1 MNANKAI
8 SIITALLVL
17 FLAGAAFVLS
27 YDALYALALANGIRT
42 SLSWLWPLTLDA
54 FMIAASLAV
63 LRASL
68 SQERTAYP
76 WLLVGAFTL
85 ASITFNAIHAPGTWL
100 ARAIFMLPP
109 AVVFLSFELLMS
121 QIKATVKRQGAM
133 LSVNDLSAE
142 AEAKRQQVDTLAAD
156 AARWAGKLE
165 AIQAEVKQLR
175 QEKRQAIPTT
185 GDDTR
190 ERARDILAERSDI
203 SGAELGRLLGR
214 SESLGRQLKRELLPA
229 IGSTNGKEKDPA
241 QA

>member
-1 MNANKAI
+1 MTANKAI
-8 SIITALLVL
+8 SAITALLVL

-27 YDALYALALANGIRT
+27 YDALYALALANGIRP

-68 SQERTAYP
+68 NQERTAYP

-85 ASITFNAIHAPGTWL
+85 ASITFNAIHAPGNWL

-121 QIKATVKRQGAM
+121 QTKATVKRQGAIK
-133 LSVNDLSAE
+133 SIADLSAE
-142 AEAKRQQVDTLAAD
+142 AEGKRQQVDTLSAD
-156 AARWAGKLE
+156 MARWAGKLE
-165 AIQAEVKQLR
+165 AIKAEVKQLR

-185 GDDTR
+185 GEDTR
-190 ERARDILAERSDI
+190 DRARQILAERSDI

-229 IGSTNGKEKDPA
+229 NGKDPA